1 MVILGWFIIV
11 LTSLRGFDPSPCRI
25 SRLFLQMGWPQCF
38 IKILFVNRALVD
50 FPFPVATETHATWG
64 IYIYMYICIY
74 AYMYICIYV
83 YMYIWIYV
91 YMYICICVYMYICIY
106 VYMCKYIY
114 IYIYMYMYIC
124 IYKASMYV
132 SLFLYHYVSAYR
144 YGIMCSLLVMLTTIP
159 GSCPRHHVLIKD
171 RLRIASTS
179 IK

>member
-1 MVILGWFIIV
+1 MVYTTHVVWWFWGWFIIV

-64 IYIYMYICIY
+64 IYIYIY
-74 AYMYICIYV
+74 VCIYV
-83 YMYIWIYV
+83 YMYVCIYV
-91 YMYICICVYMYICIY
+91 YMYICI
-106 VYMCKYIY
+106 
-114 IYIYMYMYIC
+114 YIYM
-124 IYKASMYV
+124 ASMYV
-132 SLFLYHYVSAYR
+132 SLFLYHYVSAYG

>member
-1 MVILGWFIIV
+1 MVYTTHVVWWFWGWFIIV

-64 IYIYMYICIY
+64 IYIYMYV
-74 AYMYICIYV
+74 YMYIC
-83 YMYIWIYV
+83 MYV
-91 YMYICICVYMYICIY
+91 YMYICIC
-106 VYMCKYIY
+106 IY
-114 IYIYMYMYIC
+114 IYI
-124 IYKASMYV
+124 ASMYV
-132 SLFLYHYVSAYR
+132 SLFLYHYVSAYG

>member
-1 MVILGWFIIV
+1 MVYTTHVVWWFWGWFIIV

-64 IYIYMYICIY
+64 IYIYVCIY
-74 AYMYICIYV
+74 VYMYVCMYICIYV
-83 YMYIWIYV
+83 YMYI
-91 YMYICICVYMYICIY
+91 YI
-106 VYMCKYIY
+106 
-114 IYIYMYMYIC
+114 
-124 IYKASMYV
+124 ASMYV
-132 SLFLYHYVSAYR
+132 SLFLYHYVSAYG
-144 YGIMCSLLVMLTTIP
+144 YGIMCSLLVMLTTTP
-159 GSCPRHHVLIKD
+159 GSCPCHHVLIKD